1 MRNKFALAL
10 LTVALLS
17 FGLWSQQSKA
27 ASESVKTY
35 EYLTVLD
42 SGVAGNVKALNDYGA
57 QGWELI
63 AAAPNA
69 GNGVIV
75 LYFKRTRKSG

>member
-17 FGLWSQQSKA
+17 FGLWNQHGKA
-27 ASESVKTY
+27 ASDSVNTY
-35 EYLTVLD
+35 EYMVILD
-42 SGVAGNVKALNDYGA
+42 SGVAGNVKGLNEYGA
-57 QGWELI
+57 QGWKVV

-75 LYFKRTRKSG
+75 LYLKRTRKPG

>member
-1 MRNKFALAL
+1 MSNRLTIAL
-10 LTVALLS
+10 LAVVLLS
-17 FGLWSQQSKA
+17 FGLLNQQGKA

-57 QGWELI
+57 QGWELV

-69 GNGVIV
+69 SNGVIV